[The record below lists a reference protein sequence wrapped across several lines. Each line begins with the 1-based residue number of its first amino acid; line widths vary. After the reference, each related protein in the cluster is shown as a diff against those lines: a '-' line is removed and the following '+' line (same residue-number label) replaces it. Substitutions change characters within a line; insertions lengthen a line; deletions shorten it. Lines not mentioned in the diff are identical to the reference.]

1 MSPKASKTAKRVI
14 ASAPVEPTEEPA
26 LASPPSEQE
35 VAELAYQRWV
45 ERGCPIGSPE
55 EDWFA
60 AWQQL
65 QSRPKP
71 S

>member
-1 MSPKASKTAKRVI
+1 MSPKASKTAKGVI
-14 ASAPVEPTEEPA
+14 ASASVETTAEPEP
-26 LASPPSEQE
+26 ASPPSEQE

-65 QSRPKP
+65 RSGPKR